1 MDLATFRSL
10 RPEFGTVPD
19 DTVTAQ
25 LALAAAEMNT
35 AQWGALFDKGQ
46 MFLTAHELACSP
58 YGNGTELRV
67 QGEDQTIYWP
77 QYKRVRDIVSRGF
90 LVS

>member
-1 MDLATFRSL
+1 LDLATFRSL
-10 RPEFGTVPD
+10 RPEFGAVPD

-25 LALAAAEMNT
+25 LALAAAEMD
-35 AQWGALFDKGQ
+35 APSWGTLFDKGQ
-46 MFLTAHELACSP
+46 MFLCAHELACSP

-77 QYKRVRDIVSRGF
+77 QYVRLRNLRSMGF